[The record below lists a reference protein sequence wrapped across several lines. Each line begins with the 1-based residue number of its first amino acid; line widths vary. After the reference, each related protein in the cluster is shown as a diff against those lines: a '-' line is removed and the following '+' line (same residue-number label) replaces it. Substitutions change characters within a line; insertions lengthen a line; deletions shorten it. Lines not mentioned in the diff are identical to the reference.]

1 MLANAASVALIRKTQ
16 LLLIQRARAPME
28 GLWTLPG
35 GRLEP
40 GETIEACAQREVLE
54 RPPPAP
60 GTLVAWFQAN
70 GRPDGRMGELYTMR
84 TTKSTR
90 RLGGTKHF
98 PPFESVAS
106 KLTLGMSLRQLNA
119 KRR

>member
-1 MLANAASVALIRKTQ
+1 MDAVDAELAALDR
-16 LLLIQRARAPME
+16 
-28 GLWTLPG
+28 
-35 GRLEP
+35 
-40 GETIEACAQREVLE
+40 AQREVLE